1 VFSANVIRTNGSHK
15 SYSLKKKKAKNFN
28 LNNSLTQLAK

>member
-1 VFSANVIRTNGSHK
+1 VFSANAIHDNGSHK
-15 SYSLKKKKAKNFN
+15 SYSSKKKKAKNFN